1 MYLSFLLRFL
11 RSNVLK
17 APTVK
22 STLIT
27 ARSYCVLFFAEVGSI
42 GPFTVHII
50 VVFPWDTRDDPAAL
64 GWTAV

>member
-1 MYLSFLLRFL
+1 ML
-11 RSNVLK
+11 N

-27 ARSYCVLFFAEVGSI
+27 ARSYCVLFFAEVGSM

-50 VVFPWDTRDDPAAL
+50 VVFPWDTSDDPAAF